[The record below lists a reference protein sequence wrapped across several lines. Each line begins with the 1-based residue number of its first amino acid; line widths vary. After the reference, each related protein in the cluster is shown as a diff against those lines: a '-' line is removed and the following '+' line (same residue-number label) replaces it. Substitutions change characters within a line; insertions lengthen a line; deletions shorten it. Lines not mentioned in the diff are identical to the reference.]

1 MTSIAAIG
9 PPLDLAVIANPID
22 RLADA
27 REDRFGF
34 GFAFEAAMS
43 HAASA
48 YDMIMMIHVV
58 SFTVDPSP

>member
-1 MTSIAAIG
+1 VTSIAAIG

-34 GFAFEAAMS
+34 AAGR
-43 HAASA
+43 H
-48 YDMIMMIHVV
+48 
-58 SFTVDPSP
+58 PQ